1 MRQSSSALAWPQL
14 EHAPGRGSSS
24 AMQPLVSI
32 HGRTV
37 GTVQNHSL
45 EESELLAEREGAQR
59 HNYRFQST
67 KDAVYAPHKRHPENL
82 GRKQAYVGNSELRC
96 LAAKEAEKML
106 VARWGSSS
114 STRTSEEVMNP
125 MALTH
130 GISRHQKNLNEE
142 RQQQEAGDAEANPA
156 YHCHGYSQ
164 AYENRKREQH
174 QARRKLC
181 AASAHH
187 NLQRSGD
194 ISQANDTLYSPDI
207 SVYQGFLVA
216 KDQMWISKYGHTF
229 HTGGQIAGSLA
240 VITDAAHILVDLTS
254 FLISLVSLWL
264 ASKPPT
270 KQLTFGW
277 HRAEILGALMSMII
291 IWMVTGV
298 LTYLASMRLLHPD
311 YDIDATVMLIT
322 SACAML
328 ANILLS
334 LVLHQT
340 GHGHSHGAQARETV
354 SAPPEKPALRNAS
367 LRAAFVH
374 AIGDLFQSIS
384 VLISA
389 LIIFFKPEYKVAD
402 PICTFVFSIFVLATT
417 ITILRDIL
425 IVLMEGTAKGITYD
439 AIKAR
444 ILAVEKVESV
454 HNLHLWSLTMNQTIL
469 SAHVATADTE
479 DSQKILKDITQALF
493 EHYSFQSITIQI
505 ESGEDQK
512 QDCVFCQ
519 EPRD

>member
-1 MRQSSSALAWPQL
+1 MAAKKGPERAC
-14 EHAPGRGSSS
+14 
-24 AMQPLVSI
+24 LVSE
-32 HGRTV
+32 RDAKKY
-37 GTVQNHSL
+37 SL
-45 EESELLAEREGAQR
+45 
-59 HNYRFQST
+59 
-67 KDAVYAPHKRHPENL
+67 
-82 GRKQAYVGNSELRC
+82 
-96 LAAKEAEKML
+96 
-106 VARWGSSS
+106 
-114 STRTSEEVMNP
+114 
-125 MALTH
+125 ALDRM
-130 GISRHQKNLNEE
+130 SRHQKNLNEE
-142 RQQQEAGDAEANPA
+142 RQQQEAEDTEANPA

-181 AASAHH
+181 VASVICIFFMIAE
-187 NLQRSGD
+187 
-194 ISQANDTLYSPDI
+194 I
-207 SVYQGFLVA
+207 
-216 KDQMWISKYGHTF
+216 
-229 HTGGQIAGSLA
+229 TGEYIAGSLA

-254 FLISLVSLWL
+254 FLISLFSLWL

-277 HRAEILGALMSMII
+277 HRAEILGALMSII
-291 IWMVTGV
+291 VVWMVTGV
-298 LTYLASMRLLHPD
+298 LTYLASMRLLHPE

-322 SACAML
+322 SACAVL

-334 LVLHQT
+334 LILHQT
-340 GHGHSHGAQARETV
+340 SHGHSHGAQARGRV
-354 SAPPEKPALRNAS
+354 PASAEKAALSNAS

-389 LIIFFKPEYKVAD
+389 LIIFFKPEYKIAD

-425 IVLMEGTAKGITYD
+425 IVLMEGTSKGFAYD
-439 AIKAR
+439 AVKAR
-444 ILAVEKVESV
+444 ILTVEKVESV

-469 SAHVATADTE
+469 SAHVATADTA
-479 DSQKILKDITQALF
+479 DSQKILKDITRALF
-493 EHYSFQSITIQI
+493 EHYSFHSITIQI

-512 QDCVFCQ
+512 RECVFCQ

>member
-1 MRQSSSALAWPQL
+1 M
-14 EHAPGRGSSS
+14 
-24 AMQPLVSI
+24 
-32 HGRTV
+32 
-37 GTVQNHSL
+37 
-45 EESELLAEREGAQR
+45 
-59 HNYRFQST
+59 
-67 KDAVYAPHKRHPENL
+67 
-82 GRKQAYVGNSELRC
+82 
-96 LAAKEAEKML
+96 AAKEGLERALL
-106 VARWGSSS
+106 V
-114 STRTSEEVMNP
+114 SERGTKKYSL
-125 MALTH
+125 ALNRMSWH
-130 GISRHQKNLNEE
+130 RKNLNEE
-142 RQQQEAGDAEANPA
+142 RQQQEAEDTEANPA

-181 AASAHH
+181 VASVICIFFMIAE
-187 NLQRSGD
+187 
-194 ISQANDTLYSPDI
+194 II
-207 SVYQGFLVA
+207 
-216 KDQMWISKYGHTF
+216 
-229 HTGGQIAGSLA
+229 GGQIAGSLA

-254 FLISLVSLWL
+254 FLISLFSLWL

-311 YDIDATVMLIT
+311 YNIDATVMLIT
-322 SACAML
+322 SACAVL

-334 LVLHQT
+334 LILHQT
-340 GHGHSHGAQARETV
+340 SHGHSPGAQAREQAL
-354 SAPPEKPALRNAS
+354 APLEKAALSNAS

-389 LIIFFKPEYKVAD
+389 LIIFFKPEYKIAD

-425 IVLMEGTAKGITYD
+425 IVLMEGTSKGFAYD
-439 AIKAR
+439 AVKAR
-444 ILAVEKVESV
+444 ILTVEKVESV

-469 SAHVATADTE
+469 SAHVATDTV
-479 DSQKILKDITQALF
+479 DSQKILREITQALF
-493 EHYSFQSITIQI
+493 EHYSFHSITIQI

-512 QDCVFCQ
+512 RDCIFCQ

>member
-1 MRQSSSALAWPQL
+1 MAAKNGL
-14 EHAPGRGSSS
+14 ERAC
-24 AMQPLVSI
+24 LVSE
-32 HGRTV
+32 RDTKKY
-37 GTVQNHSL
+37 SL
-45 EESELLAEREGAQR
+45 ALDR
-59 HNYRFQST
+59 
-67 KDAVYAPHKRHPENL
+67 
-82 GRKQAYVGNSELRC
+82 
-96 LAAKEAEKML
+96 
-106 VARWGSSS
+106 
-114 STRTSEEVMNP
+114 MN
-125 MALTH
+125 
-130 GISRHQKNLNEE
+130 RHQKNLNEE
-142 RQQQEAGDAEANPA
+142 RQQQEADDIEANPP

-181 AASAHH
+181 VASVICIFFMIAEIT
-187 NLQRSGD
+187 GEY
-194 ISQANDTLYSPDI
+194 AC
-207 SVYQGFLVA
+207 
-216 KDQMWISKYGHTF
+216 SKRAQF
-229 HTGGQIAGSLA
+229 GGQIAGSLA

-254 FLISLVSLWL
+254 FLISLFSLWL

-291 IWMVTGV
+291 VWMMTGV

-311 YDIDATVMLIT
+311 YDIDAKVMLIT
-322 SACAML
+322 SACAVL
-328 ANILLS
+328 ANIILS
-334 LVLHQT
+334 LILHQT
-340 GHGHSHGAQARETV
+340 GHGHSHGAQAREHM
-354 SAPPEKPALRNAS
+354 SAPPEKAALSNAS

-389 LIIFFKPEYKVAD
+389 LIIFFKPEYKIAD

-425 IVLMEGTAKGITYD
+425 IVLMEGTSKGIAYD
-439 AIKAR
+439 AVKAR

-469 SAHVATADTE
+469 SAHVATADTA
-479 DSQKILKDITQALF
+479 DSRKILRDITQALF
-493 EHYSFQSITIQI
+493 EHYSFHSVTIQI

-512 QDCVFCQ
+512 RDCIFCQ

>member
-1 MRQSSSALAWPQL
+1 MAAKKGL
-14 EHAPGRGSSS
+14 ERAC
-24 AMQPLVSI
+24 LVSE
-32 HGRTV
+32 RDTKKY
-37 GTVQNHSL
+37 SL
-45 EESELLAEREGAQR
+45 ALDR
-59 HNYRFQST
+59 
-67 KDAVYAPHKRHPENL
+67 
-82 GRKQAYVGNSELRC
+82 
-96 LAAKEAEKML
+96 
-106 VARWGSSS
+106 
-114 STRTSEEVMNP
+114 MNW
-125 MALTH
+125 
-130 GISRHQKNLNEE
+130 HQKNSNEE
-142 RQQQEAGDAEANPA
+142 KQQQEAEDSEANPV

-164 AYENRKREQH
+164 AHENRKKEQH

-181 AASAHH
+181 VASVICIFFMIAE
-187 NLQRSGD
+187 
-194 ISQANDTLYSPDI
+194 I
-207 SVYQGFLVA
+207 
-216 KDQMWISKYGHTF
+216 
-229 HTGGQIAGSLA
+229 TGEYIAGSLA

-254 FLISLVSLWL
+254 FLISLFSLWL
-264 ASKPPT
+264 SSKPPT

-291 IWMVTGV
+291 VWMVTGV

-322 SACAML
+322 SACAVL
-328 ANILLS
+328 ANVLLS
-334 LVLHQT
+334 LILHQT
-340 GHGHSHGAQARETV
+340 GHGHSHGAQPRKYGSV
-354 SAPPEKPALRNAS
+354 PPEKPALSNAS

-374 AIGDLFQSIS
+374 TIGDLFQSIS

-389 LIIFFKPEYKVAD
+389 LIIFFKPEYKIAD

-425 IVLMEGTAKGITYD
+425 IVLMEGTAKGLVYD
-439 AIKAR
+439 AVKAR

-454 HNLHLWSLTMNQTIL
+454 HNLQLWSLTMNQTIL

-479 DSQKILKDITQALF
+479 DNQKILREITQALF
-493 EHYSFQSITIQI
+493 EHYSFHSITIQI

>member
-1 MRQSSSALAWPQL
+1 MAAKKGL
-14 EHAPGRGSSS
+14 ERAC
-24 AMQPLVSI
+24 LVSE
-32 HGRTV
+32 RDTKKY
-37 GTVQNHSL
+37 SL
-45 EESELLAEREGAQR
+45 
-59 HNYRFQST
+59 
-67 KDAVYAPHKRHPENL
+67 
-82 GRKQAYVGNSELRC
+82 
-96 LAAKEAEKML
+96 
-106 VARWGSSS
+106 
-114 STRTSEEVMNP
+114 
-125 MALTH
+125 ALDRM
-130 GISRHQKNLNEE
+130 SRHQKNLNEE
-142 RQQQEAGDAEANPA
+142 RQQQEAEDTEANPA

-181 AASAHH
+181 VASVICIFFMIAE
-187 NLQRSGD
+187 
-194 ISQANDTLYSPDI
+194 I
-207 SVYQGFLVA
+207 
-216 KDQMWISKYGHTF
+216 
-229 HTGGQIAGSLA
+229 TGEYIAGSLA

-254 FLISLVSLWL
+254 FLISLFSLWL

-298 LTYLASMRLLHPD
+298 LTYLASMRLLHPG

-322 SACAML
+322 SACAVL

-334 LVLHQT
+334 LILHQT
-340 GHGHSHGAQARETV
+340 GHGHSHGAQAREHV
-354 SAPPEKPALRNAS
+354 LAPPEKAALSNAS

-374 AIGDLFQSIS
+374 TIGDLFQSIS

-389 LIIFFKPEYKVAD
+389 LIIFFKPEYKIAD

-425 IVLMEGTAKGITYD
+425 IVLMEGTSKGFVYD
-439 AIKAR
+439 AVKAR

-469 SAHVATADTE
+469 SAHVATADTG
-479 DSQKILKDITQALF
+479 DSQKILREITRALF
-493 EHYSFQSITIQI
+493 EHYSFHSITIQI

-512 QDCVFCQ
+512 RDCVFCQ

>member
-1 MRQSSSALAWPQL
+1 ESHPVL
-14 EHAPGRGSSS
+14 HK
-24 AMQPLVSI
+24 LVND
-32 HGRTV
+32 V
-37 GTVQNHSL
+37 GVPK
-45 EESELLAEREGAQR
+45 EL
-59 HNYRFQST
+59 
-67 KDAVYAPHKRHPENL
+67 
-82 GRKQAYVGNSELRC
+82 GNT
-96 LAAKEAEKML
+96 
-106 VARWGSSS
+106 AR
-114 STRTSEEVMNP
+114 
-125 MALTH
+125 
-130 GISRHQKNLNEE
+130 E

-156 YHCHGYSQ
+156 YHCHGYSR

-181 AASAHH
+181 AASV
-187 NLQRSGD
+187 
-194 ISQANDTLYSPDI
+194 ICI
-207 SVYQGFLVA
+207 FFMVA
-216 KDQMWISKYGHTF
+216 EI
-229 HTGGQIAGSLA
+229 TGEYIAGSLA

-277 HRAEILGALMSMII
+277 HRAEILGALMSMVI

-298 LTYLASMRLLHPD
+298 LTYLASTRLLHPD

-334 LVLHQT
+334 LILHQT
-340 GHGHSHGAQARETV
+340 GHRHSHG
-354 SAPPEKPALRNAS
+354 PALRNAS

-389 LIIFFKPEYKVAD
+389 LIIFFKPEYKIAD

-417 ITILRDIL
+417 ITILKDIL
-425 IVLMEGTAKGITYD
+425 IVLMEGAAKGLTYD

-493 EHYSFQSITIQI
+493 EHYSFHSITIQI

>member
-1 MRQSSSALAWPQL
+1 MAAKKGL
-14 EHAPGRGSSS
+14 ERAC
-24 AMQPLVSI
+24 LVSE
-32 HGRTV
+32 RDTKKY
-37 GTVQNHSL
+37 SL
-45 EESELLAEREGAQR
+45 VLDR
-59 HNYRFQST
+59 
-67 KDAVYAPHKRHPENL
+67 
-82 GRKQAYVGNSELRC
+82 
-96 LAAKEAEKML
+96 M
-106 VARWGSSS
+106 RW
-114 STRTSEEVMNP
+114 
-125 MALTH
+125 
-130 GISRHQKNLNEE
+130 HQKNLNEE
-142 RQQQEAGDAEANPA
+142 KQQQEAEVTEANPA

-181 AASAHH
+181 VASVICIFFMIAE
-187 NLQRSGD
+187 
-194 ISQANDTLYSPDI
+194 I
-207 SVYQGFLVA
+207 
-216 KDQMWISKYGHTF
+216 
-229 HTGGQIAGSLA
+229 TGEYIAGSLA

-254 FLISLVSLWL
+254 FLISLFSLWL

-277 HRAEILGALMSMII
+277 HRAEILGALMSMVI

-322 SACAML
+322 SACAVL

-334 LVLHQT
+334 LILHQT
-340 GHGHSHGAQARETV
+340 GHGHSHGAQARERV
-354 SAPPEKPALRNAS
+354 AAPPEKAALSNAS

-389 LIIFFKPEYKVAD
+389 LIIFFKPEYKIAD

-425 IVLMEGTAKGITYD
+425 IVLMEGISKGFAYD
-439 AIKAR
+439 AVKAR

-469 SAHVATADTE
+469 SAHVATADAV
-479 DSQKILKDITQALF
+479 DSQKILRDITQALF
-493 EHYSFQSITIQI
+493 EHYSFHSITIQI

-512 QDCVFCQ
+512 RDCFFCQ

>member
-1 MRQSSSALAWPQL
+1 MAAKKGL
-14 EHAPGRGSSS
+14 ERAC
-24 AMQPLVSI
+24 LVSE
-32 HGRTV
+32 RDTKKY
-37 GTVQNHSL
+37 SL
-45 EESELLAEREGAQR
+45 
-59 HNYRFQST
+59 
-67 KDAVYAPHKRHPENL
+67 
-82 GRKQAYVGNSELRC
+82 
-96 LAAKEAEKML
+96 
-106 VARWGSSS
+106 
-114 STRTSEEVMNP
+114 
-125 MALTH
+125 ALDRM
-130 GISRHQKNLNEE
+130 GWHQKNLNEE
-142 RQQQEAGDAEANPA
+142 RQQQEAEVTEANPA

-164 AYENRKREQH
+164 AYENRKSEQH

-181 AASAHH
+181 VASVICIFVMIAE
-187 NLQRSGD
+187 
-194 ISQANDTLYSPDI
+194 I
-207 SVYQGFLVA
+207 
-216 KDQMWISKYGHTF
+216 
-229 HTGGQIAGSLA
+229 TGEYIAGSLA

-254 FLISLVSLWL
+254 FLISLFSLWL

-277 HRAEILGALMSMII
+277 HRAEILGALMSMLI

-322 SACAML
+322 SACAVL

-334 LVLHQT
+334 LILHQT
-340 GHGHSHGAQARETV
+340 GHGHSHGAQAREHV
-354 SAPPEKPALRNAS
+354 SVPPEKPALSNAS

-402 PICTFVFSIFVLATT
+402 PVCTFVFSIFVLATT

-425 IVLMEGTAKGITYD
+425 IVLMEGTSKGFAYD
-439 AIKAR
+439 AVKAR

-469 SAHVATADTE
+469 SAHVATADRA
-479 DSQKILKDITQALF
+479 DSQKILRDITQALF
-493 EHYSFQSITIQI
+493 EHYSFCSITIQI
-505 ESGEDQK
+505 ETREDQK
-512 QDCVFCQ
+512 QDCIFCQ

>member
-1 MRQSSSALAWPQL
+1 MAAKKGL
-14 EHAPGRGSSS
+14 ERAC
-24 AMQPLVSI
+24 LVSE
-32 HGRTV
+32 RDTKKY
-37 GTVQNHSL
+37 SL
-45 EESELLAEREGAQR
+45 
-59 HNYRFQST
+59 
-67 KDAVYAPHKRHPENL
+67 
-82 GRKQAYVGNSELRC
+82 
-96 LAAKEAEKML
+96 
-106 VARWGSSS
+106 
-114 STRTSEEVMNP
+114 
-125 MALTH
+125 ALDRM
-130 GISRHQKNLNEE
+130 SWHQKNLNEE
-142 RQQQEAGDAEANPA
+142 RQQQDAEVTEANPA

-164 AYENRKREQH
+164 AYENRKREQQ

-181 AASAHH
+181 VASVICIFFMTAE
-187 NLQRSGD
+187 
-194 ISQANDTLYSPDI
+194 I
-207 SVYQGFLVA
+207 
-216 KDQMWISKYGHTF
+216 
-229 HTGGQIAGSLA
+229 TGEYIARSLA

-254 FLISLVSLWL
+254 FLISLFSLWL

-277 HRAEILGALMSMII
+277 HRAEILGALMSII
-291 IWMVTGV
+291 IVWMATGV

-322 SACAML
+322 SACAVL

-334 LVLHQT
+334 LILHQT
-340 GHGHSHGAQARETV
+340 SHGHSHGAPAREHV
-354 SAPPEKPALRNAS
+354 SAPPEKPALSNAS

-389 LIIFFKPEYKVAD
+389 LIIFFKPEYKIAD

-417 ITILRDIL
+417 VTILRDVL
-425 IVLMEGTAKGITYD
+425 IVLMEGTAKGLAYD
-439 AIKAR
+439 AVKAR

-469 SAHVATADTE
+469 SAHVATADTA
-479 DSQKILKDITQALF
+479 DSQKILRDISQALF
-493 EHYSFQSITIQI
+493 EHYSFHSITIQI

-519 EPRD
+519 DPRD